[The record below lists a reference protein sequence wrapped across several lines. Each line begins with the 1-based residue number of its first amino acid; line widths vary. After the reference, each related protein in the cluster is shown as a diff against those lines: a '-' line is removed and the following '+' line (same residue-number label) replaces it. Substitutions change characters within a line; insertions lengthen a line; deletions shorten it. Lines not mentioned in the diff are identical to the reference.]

1 MLDHRVSARSRV
13 RAFPCVRQ
21 IDAIPPVIPS
31 SDTNPGRGDGLA
43 PRRGGS
49 DYDPL
54 RGRWILVVD
63 DNVFNRRLATQML
76 EDVGVRVVAVDNGRQ
91 ALDAMRTQ
99 PFDLV
104 LMDCRMPEM
113 DGYETTRAIRAE
125 PRWRGVPIIAMTA
138 CILLEE
144 HQAARAA
151 GMDDELVKPIDMALL
166 YDTLLRWIDHRAARH
181 AVPDGGPATS
191 LDALPGIDSVV
202 GLAHAMNNPVLFER
216 LLRLFVRMHGNFGQ
230 AFAQASGPNA
240 AVDRRRLAHDLKGAA
255 GTLGAFALQQV
266 SHEFERICIQG
277 AGDDAIRDQLAIVL
291 RELGIVLAGIQA
303 LPAAS
308 A

>member
-138 CILLEE
+138 CILLENTRP
-144 HQAARAA
+144 RAPRAWTTNWSSRSTWRCCTTRCCA
-151 GMDDELVKPIDMALL
+151 GSITAPRAMRFRTAVRRR
-166 YDTLLRWIDHRAARH
+166 RWTRC
-181 AVPDGGPATS
+181 PASIRSSGWRTR
-191 LDALPGIDSVV
+191 DRKSVV
-202 GLAHAMNNPVLFER
+202 
-216 LLRLFVRMHGNFGQ
+216 
-230 AFAQASGPNA
+230 
-240 AVDRRRLAHDLKGAA
+240 
-255 GTLGAFALQQV
+255 
-266 SHEFERICIQG
+266 
-277 AGDDAIRDQLAIVL
+277 
-291 RELGIVLAGIQA
+291 
-303 LPAAS
+303 
-308 A
+308 